1 MEGGA
6 AHGSTTAAAGQSS
19 GGEEWRGSNESVN
32 TLKNPSATNSAQ
44 VNTCTY
50 ITFNFD

>member
-6 AHGSTTAAAGQSS
+6 THGSTTGGQS
-19 GGEEWRGSNESVN
+19 GEEWRGSNESVN

-44 VNTCTY
+44 VNTYT
-50 ITFNFD
+50 